1 MSSKTSIDKNVYFQ
15 NIQIK
20 IRKASLIVYLN
31 LYILSID
38 CFSGRVI
45 EDANEKQNKLLDNYL
60 EHVHNKFN
68 K

>member
-1 MSSKTSIDKNVYFQ
+1 MI
-15 NIQIK
+15 II
-20 IRKASLIVYLN
+20 
-31 LYILSID
+31 ILSY
-38 CFSGRVI
+38 FLGRVI